1 MDQASIIRDLLDWL
15 ESHLDQPLSLD
26 NVAAKSGYSKWHLQ
40 RMFKEITGQAIGSY
54 IRARRLSKAAVALR
68 LTARPILDVALQYRF
83 DSQQT
88 FTRAFKKQ
96 FNQTPAFYRRADSWS
111 AVGICPPI
119 KLSGNNLIPVEY
131 VMLEEKPLVGITQSY
146 TCRLEDM
153 YESKSLIRTQFW
165 KQYMSNLPIEIP
177 PVLYALNHS
186 RPSQEKDDEQEV
198 FYTTALE
205 PQYMPQYLEGHAVHA
220 LTLQGGEYAKFRYN
234 GPRDGVRRFVMTL
247 YGTCLP
253 LLKLTRRKGYD
264 IEVFYP
270 ANKDKIGDAATDILS
285 GEYLI
290 PIQR

>member
-1 MDQASIIRDLLDWL
+1 MDQASIIHDLLDWL
-15 ESHLDQPLSLD
+15 ENHLDQPLSLD

-40 RMFKEITGQAIGSY
+40 RMFKEVTGQAIGSY

-96 FNQTPAFYRRADSWS
+96 FAQTPAFYRRSDSWS
-111 AVGICPPI
+111 AIGMCPPI
-119 KLSGNNLIPVEY
+119 KLSGNNLVPVEY
-131 VMLEEKPLVGITQSY
+131 VIQEEKQLVGMTQSY
-146 TCRLEDM
+146 TCTLE
-153 YESKSLIRTQFW
+153 ELSRSKTAIRTQFW
-165 KQYMSNLPIEIP
+165 TQYLGNALTEVPPI
-177 PVLYALNHS
+177 LYGLNHT

-198 FYTTALE
+198 FYTTAIE
-205 PQYMPQYLEGHAVHA
+205 PEHVPPGVEGHEVI
-220 LTLQGGEYAKFRYN
+220 LQGGEYALFRYN
-234 GPRDGVRRFVMTL
+234 GPPDGLQQFVMTL

-264 IEVFYP
+264 IEIFHPKGVKVGDSAP
-270 ANKDKIGDAATDILS
+270 AVIS
-285 GEYLI
+285 GEYMI

>member
-1 MDQASIIRDLLDWL
+1 MDQASIIHDLLDWL

-40 RMFKEITGQAIGSY
+40 KMFKEITGQAIGSY

-96 FNQTPAFYRRADSWS
+96 FEQTPAFYRRSDTWS
-111 AVGICPPI
+111 AIGICPPI
-119 KLSGNNLIPVEY
+119 KLSGNNLVPVEY
-131 VMLEEKPLVGITQSY
+131 VMQQDKQLVGVTQSY
-146 TCRLEDM
+146 TCTLEQLSQ
-153 YESKSLIRTQFW
+153 SKTAIRAQFW
-165 KQYMSNLPIEIP
+165 HQYLGNQPIDIP
-177 PVLYALNHS
+177 PVLYGLNHT
-186 RPSQEKDDEQEV
+186 RPSQEKDDELEV

-205 PQYMPQYLEGHAVHA
+205 PQHVPQGVEGHPI
-220 LTLQGGEYAKFRYN
+220 TLQGGEYALFRYN
-234 GPRDGVRRFVMTL
+234 GPPDGLQQFVLTL

-264 IEVFYP
+264 VEIFHTK
-270 ANKDKIGDAATDILS
+270 NGTKLGDDIPS
-285 GEYLI
+285 VIRGEYMI

>member
-1 MDQASIIRDLLDWL
+1 MDQASIIHDLLDWL
-15 ESHLDQPLSLD
+15 ESHLDQPLALD

-40 RMFKEITGQAIGSY
+40 RMFKEVTGQAIGSY

-68 LTARPILDVALQYRF
+68 LTSRPILDVALQYRF

-96 FNQTPAFYRRADSWS
+96 FTQTPAFYRRSDTWS

-119 KLSGNNLIPVEY
+119 KLSGNNLVPVEY
-131 VMLEEKPLVGITQSY
+131 VTQPEKRLVGITQSY
-146 TCRLEDM
+146 TCTLEDLT
-153 YESKSLIRTQFW
+153 KSRTEIRTQFW
-165 KQYMSNLPIEIP
+165 KHYLGDRLSEIP
-177 PVLYALNHS
+177 PVLYGLNHT

-205 PQYMPQYLEGHAVHA
+205 EQHLPPGVEGEPVVVPE
-220 LTLQGGEYAKFRYN
+220 GEYALFRYN
-234 GPRDGVRRFVMTL
+234 GSPNGLQQFILSL

-253 LLKLTRRKGYD
+253 LLKLTRRKGAD
-264 IEVFYP
+264 LEIFYP
-270 ANKDKIGDAATDILS
+270 KNVKVGGEPPAVINAA
-285 GEYLI
+285 YLI

>member
-1 MDQASIIRDLLDWL
+1 MDQASIIHDLLHWL

-40 RMFKEITGQAIGSY
+40 RMFKDITGQAIGSY

-96 FNQTPAFYRRADSWS
+96 FAQTPAFYRRSDSWS
-111 AVGICPPI
+111 AIGMCPPI
-119 KLSGNNLIPVEY
+119 KLSDNNLIPVEY
-131 VMLEEKPLVGITQSY
+131 VMQEEKQLIGVTQSY
-146 TCRLEDM
+146 TCRLEDIFQ
-153 YESKSLIRTQFW
+153 SKTQIRTQFW
-165 KQYMSNLPIEIP
+165 KQYLGTMPVDIP
-177 PVLYALNHS
+177 PILYGLNHS

-205 PQYMPQYLEGHAVHA
+205 PQHVPQGVEGHPI
-220 LTLQGGEYAKFRYN
+220 TLQSGEYALFRYN
-234 GPRDGVRRFVMTL
+234 GPPEDLQHFVMTL

-264 IEVFYP
+264 IEIFHPKQGKV
-270 ANKDKIGDAATDILS
+270 GDATPAVIS
-285 GEYLI
+285 GEYMI

>member
-1 MDQASIIRDLLDWL
+1 M
-15 ESHLDQPLSLD
+15 
-26 NVAAKSGYSKWHLQ
+26 
-40 RMFKEITGQAIGSY
+40 ITGQAIGIY

-96 FNQTPAFYRRADSWS
+96 FEQTPAFYRRSDTWS
-111 AVGICPPI
+111 AIGICPPI
-119 KLSGNNLIPVEY
+119 KLSGNNLVPVEY
-131 VMLEEKPLVGITQSY
+131 VMQQDKQLVGVTQSY
-146 TCRLEDM
+146 TCTLEQLSQ
-153 YESKSLIRTQFW
+153 SKTAIRAQFW
-165 KQYMSNLPIEIP
+165 HQYLGNQPIDIP
-177 PVLYALNHS
+177 PVLYGLNHT

-205 PQYMPQYLEGHAVHA
+205 PQHVPQGVEGHPI
-220 LTLQGGEYAKFRYN
+220 TLQGGEYALFRYN
-234 GPRDGVRRFVMTL
+234 GPPDGLQQFVLTL

-264 IEVFYP
+264 VEIFHTK
-270 ANKDKIGDAATDILS
+270 NGTKLGDDIPS
-285 GEYLI
+285 VIRGEYMI